1 MTDGDWARLKPGY
14 ERWLRT
20 VNFDE
25 AEHQRSKLTSD
36 GLSFSP
42 INLTCL
48 YVEKVADRALYV
60 FDIDAGKDKGES
72 A

>member
-48 YVEKVADRALYV
+48 
-60 FDIDAGKDKGES
+60 
-72 A
+72 